1 MIYCEKGAVLL
12 TLRKF
17 LQRWTAMSP
26 ATLIYI
32 IAVLI
37 LYLIITLFI
46 DVSLTYCLIL
56 EAAIILFSI
65 VASLI
70 EIREDSPDFESRL
83 IGKAFK
89 DAKRTSKTF
98 RKAFSLLHSGD
109 LAGALDYFN
118 ELKNEKLGKHERA
131 VLCFYL
137 GRCYEVMGYPT
148 NAAKFYR
155 ESLDSDIGIDEVYL
169 IAARAYTSNGSFAE
183 AEEVYDS
190 LLSRDTKLENIY
202 TDLGMVYIK
211 ANNPDKALETFSKAL
226 KLHHNYS
233 FALGGCALAYLLK
246 SDTVNARFF
255 FSQAIINNIDDSDG
269 FTEYYC
275 SVAESKGLGEEIGI
289 KPRPKLYFD
298 PSLLRGDREV

>member
-1 MIYCEKGAVLL
+1 M
-12 TLRKF
+12 
-17 LQRWTAMSP
+17 AMSP

-37 LYLIITLFI
+37 LYLITTLFF

-65 VASLI
+65 VASLV
-70 EIREDSPDFESRL
+70 ELREDSPDFESRL
-83 IGKAFK
+83 IGNAFK
-89 DAKRTSKTF
+89 GAGGNAKTF
-98 RKAFSLLHSGD
+98 RRALTQLRSGD
-109 LAGALDYFN
+109 LAGALDLFN
-118 ELKNEKLGKHERA
+118 ELKNAKLTGRERS

-155 ESLDSDIGIDEVYL
+155 EALENGIGIDEVYL
-169 IAARAYTSNGSFAE
+169 IAARAYTSNGSFTE
-183 AEEVYDS
+183 AEELYGS
-190 LLSRDTKLENIY
+190 LLTRGTKLENIY

-255 FSQAIINNIDDSDG
+255 FSQAIINNIDDSEG
-269 FTEYYC
+269 FSEYYY
-275 SVAESKGLGEEIGI
+275 SVAESKGLGEEIGF

-298 PSLLRGDREV
+298 PTAFKGDREA